1 MQYKMGRSCPFTLL
15 SLLLPLYVH
24 AGDTWEE
31 HVVLRDFEGEG
42 CKQLSITK
50 GDIVQVIRKD
60 DSGWWMVSSKNKVG
74 WVPQSYIRPTSRLDS
89 PDEEDEEDDGIGLSI
104 PGGKVI
110 TTEDYQAIDDYEAE
124 DEAQVS
130 FKEGDVVTV
139 IDKEED
145 GKARTVTLNTSEHLV
160 L

>member
-1 MQYKMGRSCPFTLL
+1 MSQVFSEVKYHIWSYTFTSPSCVYYCHCT
-15 SLLLPLYVH
+15 
-24 AGDTWEE
+24 GDTWEE
-31 HVVLRDFEGEG
+31 HVVLKDFKGEG
-42 CKQLSITK
+42 CKQLPITK

-60 DSGWWMVSSKNKVG
+60 DSGWWMVCSKNKVG
-74 WVPQSYIRPTSRLDS
+74 WVPKSYLRPSSKMES
-89 PDEEDEEDDGIGLSI
+89 PDEEEDDDGIGLSI

-110 TTEDYQAIDDYEAE
+110 ASEEYQAIDDYEAD

-145 GKARTVTLNTSEHLV
+145 GTYMC
-160 L
+160 